1 MYAFQPYWGLRLFS
15 RQLLIVERPH
25 MYEHKRHHVLPWYR
39 FIRRASRHLLIGLA
53 IFSVAVGAGTV
64 GYHTAG
70 DLPWLD
76 SFLNASM
83 ILSGMGPVDR
93 MVSAGGKLF
102 AALYALF
109 SGVVFIGVM
118 GVILA
123 PWVHRLL
130 HLTHLEER

>member
-1 MYAFQPYWGLRLFS
+1 
-15 RQLLIVERPH
+15 
-25 MYEHKRHHVLPWYR
+25 MYEHRTHHLLPWPH
-39 FIRRASRHLLIGLA
+39 FLRRASRHLLVGVA
-53 IFSVAVGAGTV
+53 IVFIADGVGTV

-70 DLPWLD
+70 DLGWLD

-130 HLTHLEER
+130 HVTHLEER

>member
-1 MYAFQPYWGLRLFS
+1 
-15 RQLLIVERPH
+15 
-25 MYEHKRHHVLPWYR
+25 MYEHTRHRLLPWPH
-39 FIRRASRHLLIGLA
+39 FLRRATRHLLVGIAIVFVADAIGTL
-53 IFSVAVGAGTV
+53 

-70 DLPWLD
+70 DLGWLD

-93 MVSAGGKLF
+93 MTSAGGKLF

-118 GVILA
+118 GLVLA
-123 PWVHRLL
+123 PWAHRLL
-130 HLTHLEER
+130 HIVNLEER